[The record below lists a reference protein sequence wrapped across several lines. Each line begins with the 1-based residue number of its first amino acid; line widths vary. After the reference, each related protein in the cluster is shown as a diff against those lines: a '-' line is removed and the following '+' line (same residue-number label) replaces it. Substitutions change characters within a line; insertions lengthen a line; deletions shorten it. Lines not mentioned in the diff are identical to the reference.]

1 MNGYSI
7 FVIQL
12 LMCRSSAPFMY
23 SRLLKRKNI
32 VLRTS
37 IVDRRLRDK
46 KEKIMPKTSKEN
58 RIF

>member
-23 SRLLKRKNI
+23 SRLLKTKKP
-32 VLRTS
+32 TS
-37 IVDRRLRDK
+37 IIGGRLRGR
-46 KEKIMPKTSKEN
+46 KEKIAPKASKEN
-58 RIF
+58 RVF